1 VRPRTGPRAR
11 RIAPLALAAALAPA
25 WGAVAG
31 ASSPLA
37 PAARVLSASAVP
49 GELAYGAAL
58 TVAGRLVDAGQGVAA
73 APLAL
78 QSAPYSFRRFITLGR
93 TTTGPDGSFAFGDVR
108 PDRNTRLRVTVEGS
122 PSATSPV
129 LAVVV
134 DPTVAINARSLGP
147 GRTRL
152 SLRVRHTPQ
161 GEARAASAWWFVAAP
176 GTRVFRLAAVTPTR
190 ALSPSVSYASATI
203 NPPSKRFVFRVC
215 LNPAWERAMGP
226 AATHRPCPEHGFGV
240 RRDVG

>member
-1 VRPRTGPRAR
+1 VRWRTAPRTR
-11 RIAPLALAAALAPA
+11 RITSVALATSLATA
-25 WGAVAG
+25 SGAVAG
-31 ASSPLA
+31 ASSPPA
-37 PAARVLSASAVP
+37 PATRVLSASAVP
-49 GELAYGAAL
+49 GELQYGAAL
-58 TVAGRLVDAGQGVAA
+58 AVAGRLVDAGQGVGA
-73 APLAL
+73 APLEL
-78 QSAPYSFRRFITLGR
+78 QSAPYPYRRFITLGR

-122 PSATSPV
+122 PATTSPV
-129 LAVVV
+129 LGVIV
-134 DPTVAINARSLGP
+134 DPAVALNARSLGP

-161 GEARAASAWWFVAAP
+161 DAAEAASAWWFVAAR

-190 ALSPSVSYASATI
+190 ALSPSVSYASTTI

-215 LNPAWERAMGP
+215 LNPPWERAMGT